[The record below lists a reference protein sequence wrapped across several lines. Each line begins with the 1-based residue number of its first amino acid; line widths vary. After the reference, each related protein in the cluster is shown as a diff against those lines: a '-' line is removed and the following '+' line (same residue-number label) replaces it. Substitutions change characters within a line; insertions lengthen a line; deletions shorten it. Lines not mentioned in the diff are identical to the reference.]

1 MATRGLYKRGN
12 VWWIRYVGIDGRTVF
27 ESSRSV
33 QFRVAETVLIKR
45 KQSIKE
51 GKMPEVIKITNHMF
65 NELTEEYGK
74 WAEKQR
80 CYNTKKIFISQLKK
94 HFGNI
99 PLRRFGTMLVEQ
111 FQSGKLNA
119 GKKPATCNRLLA
131 TLKHMFTKAVDWNM
145 VEEEVLKRIRKVKF
159 LEENNSRL
167 KYLSTEQC
175 KALID
180 ACSKHV
186 KPIIITAL
194 NTGMRKEEILGLTWD
209 NVDLRHGF
217 ILLGRT
223 KNGERREIP
232 INDTLKE
239 TLKGITRRL
248 DVPYVF
254 YDAHTG
260 KRYNNVYRAFY
271 SACKRAGILD
281 FHFHDLRHTFAS
293 QLIMA
298 GVDITTVKELL
309 GHKSLF
315 MTMRYAHLAPA
326 HKVHAVDILDSKL
339 NEVCEKEVNVV

>member
-1 MATRGLYKRGN
+1 MAKGLYKRGN
-12 VWWIRYVGIDGRTVF
+12 VWWIRYAGIDDKVKM
-27 ESSRSV
+27 ESSGSDK
-33 QFRVAETVLIKR
+33 FRVAEALLIKR
-45 KQSIKE
+45 RQAIQE
-51 GKMPEVIKITNHMF
+51 GNMPEVIKIRNHMF
-65 NELTEEYGK
+65 NELTDEYGK

-111 FQSGKLNA
+111 FQSSKLNA

-248 DVPYVF
+248 DITYVF

-298 GVDITTVKELL
+298 GVDVTTVKELL

-326 HKVHAVDILDSKL
+326 HKVKAVDLLDSKL
-339 NEVCEKEVNVV
+339 TEVCEKEVGVV